1 MNRKNSNYS
10 GRQKGRL
17 SKIGIWSKCTSQR
30 SFQAVFHLKSV
41 KYSDQETR
49 STDERKE
56 NRSHRISSRQNNLLT
71 HLLRSGNIKINLRFD
86 QCKRINS
93 NLSQLRS
100 TNFYRFIHWNTLYQ
114 QTFVVEI
121 NGIQRILF
129 SEKDYPVKIN
139 EFAKNKQNL

>member
-30 SFQAVFHLKSV
+30 SFQAVFHFKSV

-71 HLLRSGNIKINLRFD
+71 HLLRSGNMKINLLFD

-100 TNFYRFIHWNTLYQ
+100 TNFYRFIHWNTL
-114 QTFVVEI
+114 
-121 NGIQRILF
+121 NLGISRLLLLKSTAFRGFCFQ
-129 SEKDYPVKIN
+129 KKITQL
-139 EFAKNKQNL
+139 K